1 MSAAAVANDPT
12 VAASA
17 SDQGRLRAMIDAHSD
32 FVWRALRGLGLLPHE
47 ADDATQRVFVVAS
60 ERIDSIEMG
69 CERAFLFQ
77 AALRVASD
85 HRRASRRRR
94 DSDCTSLIQEVEA
107 PDPSPL
113 SDELLEMRRAR
124 VQLDLIL
131 DTMPLEF
138 RTVFILHELEQ
149 TAMSEIATIVGVPA
163 GTVASRLRRARQIF
177 RAGIERLVEGVS
189 LGGQEP

>member
-77 AALRVASD
+77 TAVRVAS
-85 HRRASRRRR
+85 HARRAVARRR
-94 DSDCTSLIQEVEA
+94 EVLCEHPPEGDEGA
-107 PDPSPL
+107 PG
-113 SDELLEMRRAR
+113 SDELLEQRRAR
-124 VQLDLIL
+124 QLLDEVLASLELDL
-131 DTMPLEF
+131 
-138 RTVFILHELEQ
+138 RTVFMLFELEEL
-149 TAMSEIATIVGVPA
+149 SIPEIAEMLGIPR
-163 GTVASRLRRARQIF
+163 GTVSSRLRRAREEF
-177 RAGIERLVEGVS
+177 SAELARRKARSRRGER
-189 LGGQEP
+189 